1 MKFKGMKGMKKSY
14 QVIAGLLI
22 LLIVLLMSI
31 TCAGEP
37 PIMLEETRS
46 LMGTYV
52 KVVVY
57 SDEETAE
64 EALNAAFTR
73 MEEIEKIASIFNE
86 ESEASKLNQ
95 DGHLDTPSDE
105 LLELINLSLDYSKLT
120 GGSFDI
126 TCQPLLDLWSY
137 KPDADKQFW
146 ELDEATQRERINET
160 LKLVGPDK
168 IVIEEGRIYFKEE
181 GMKITLGGIAK
192 GYAVDEALKVIK
204 DMGISYALID
214 AGGDIS
220 TLGSKPRGELWS
232 IALVNPDDTS
242 QSLATFRVHDKS
254 VATSG
259 NYERYFD
266 PEKKA
271 HHILNPKTGYSAAGC
286 ISVTIIAESCT
297 QADALATGVF
307 VMGPEDGMRLVE
319 SLDDVKCF
327 IVDADRIIYRSSGLS
342 EYLVGYLEP
351 PTEKGIPPILIGLL
365 AALATGLLLWLSLL
379 IERRAWERG

>member
-22 LLIVLLMSI
+22 LLIVLLMSV

-37 PIMLEETRS
+37 PMMLEETRS
-46 LMGTYV
+46 LMDTYV

-73 MEEIEKIASIFNE
+73 IEEIEKIASIFDE

-105 LLELINLSLDYSKLT
+105 LLELINLSLDYSELT
-120 GGSFDI
+120 DGSFDI

-146 ELDEATQRERINET
+146 ELDEATQTERINEA
-160 LKLVGPDK
+160 LELVGPDQ
-168 IVIEEGRIYFKEE
+168 IIIEDNTIRFKEE
-181 GMKITLGGIAK
+181 GTKITLGGIAK
-192 GYAVDEALKVIK
+192 GYAVDEALDVIK
-204 DMGISYALID
+204 DMGIRYALVD

-242 QSLATFRVHDKS
+242 QSLASFRVHDKS

-297 QADALATGVF
+297 QADALATGVL
-307 VMGPEDGMRLVE
+307 VMGPEDGMSLVE
-319 SLDDVKCF
+319 SLDDVECL
-327 IVDADRIIYRSSGLS
+327 IVDADRIIHRSSGSS
-342 EYLVGYLEP
+342 EYL
-351 PTEKGIPPILIGLL
+351 
-365 AALATGLLLWLSLL
+365 S
-379 IERRAWERG
+379 ERQ